1 MSALTRFEPF
11 EDFVPDF
18 FRRFMPR
25 GMPVLEP
32 MQDIRIDI
40 EEDDKQYVVRAEIPG
55 AKKEDLRVE
64 VDGNRV
70 SIAAEVK
77 KDREEKNQKGRVL
90 VRETYEGNVSRSFS
104 LPQDIDESR
113 IAAKLDNGVL
123 KLTLPKSEGSRNR
136 RVTIE

>member
-18 FRRFMPR
+18 FRRIMPR
-25 GMPVLEP
+25 GMPLLEP

-40 EEDDKQYVVRAEIPG
+40 EEDEKQYIVRAEIPG

-70 SIAAEVK
+70 SIAAEVR
-77 KDREEKNQKGRVL
+77 KDREETKQKGRML
-90 VRETYEGNVSRSFS
+90 VRETYEGSVFRSFYS
-104 LPQDIDESR
+104 PRTSTR
-113 IAAKLDNGVL
+113 AMW
-123 KLTLPKSEGSRNR
+123 R
-136 RVTIE
+136 RSSTTAC

>member
-25 GMPVLEP
+25 GMPMLEP
-32 MQDIRIDI
+32 MQDIRVDI

-70 SIAAEVK
+70 SIAAEIR
-77 KDREEKNQKGRVL
+77 KDREETKQKGRVL

-104 LPQDIDESR
+104 LPQDIDDTR
-113 IAAKLDNGVL
+113 VGAKLDNGVL